1 MNDHPD
7 YDAVVVGARCA
18 GAPTAML
25 LARAGH
31 RVLLVDRATFPSD
44 TASTLLIHPQGVAA
58 LDRWGVLDAVT
69 ASGCPPIG
77 QYALDFGPLRI
88 AGRPHAV
95 DGHPAYAPR
104 RIVLDDV
111 LVQAAVAAGADL
123 MESFTVEDLIVE
135 GGVVAGIRGRH
146 DGRDVSL
153 RAHFVIGADGSNSR
167 IARLVDAPRYNE
179 KTPLQCSYYTYWR
192 DVEGVDGMQ
201 TIIRPDRGF
210 AAIPT
215 SDDLTLVIV
224 GWPIAEAAAY
234 KSDVE
239 ANYLA
244 TLEMAPEFADR
255 IRGATRV
262 DRFTGGEVRNFFRTP
277 YGPGWTL
284 VGDAGYTKDPITA
297 QGISDAFRDAEAM
310 STAIDDVLSGG
321 TSFDRALHEYQTARD
336 SHALPIYEFT
346 TQMATLAPPPPELQH
361 VLGAIAGN
369 QEAMDGFVSV
379 LSGAVTAPEFFAPD
393 NLARFLAPAG
403 T

>member
-1 MNDHPD
+1 
-7 YDAVVVGARCA
+7 
-18 GAPTAML
+18 
-25 LARAGH
+25 
-31 RVLLVDRATFPSD
+31 
-44 TASTLLIHPQGVAA
+44 
-58 LDRWGVLDAVT
+58 
-69 ASGCPPIG
+69 
-77 QYALDFGPLRI
+77 
-88 AGRPHAV
+88 
-95 DGHPAYAPR
+95 
-104 RIVLDDV
+104 
-111 LVQAAVAAGADL
+111 
-123 MESFTVEDLIVE
+123 
-135 GGVVAGIRGRH
+135 
-146 DGRDVSL
+146 
-153 RAHFVIGADGSNSR
+153 
-167 IARLVDAPRYNE
+167 
-179 KTPLQCSYYTYWR
+179 
-192 DVEGVDGMQ
+192 MQ

-215 SDDLTLVIV
+215 SDDLTLVVV